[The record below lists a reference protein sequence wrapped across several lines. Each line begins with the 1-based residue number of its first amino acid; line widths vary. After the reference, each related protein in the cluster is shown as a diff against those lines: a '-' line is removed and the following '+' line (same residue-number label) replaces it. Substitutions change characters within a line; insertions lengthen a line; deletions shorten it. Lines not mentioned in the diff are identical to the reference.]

1 MILSRYIAKRFFWA
15 FAQVFGTFFAILLLI
30 DTVEQLR
37 RLSPQGL
44 GAGAALQ
51 LALLNT
57 PTSLY
62 RILPLIMVLAA
73 ILLFLA
79 LSRSSELVVIRA
91 AGRSAFRFMI
101 APLVV
106 ALLLGGVSVA
116 LFNPIVAATQK
127 QYDKVWARMTQN
139 GEHAMSLTDEGLWLR
154 QGGKDGQTVIHAD
167 RSNAE
172 GTELFGVTFHEFA
185 ADGTPKMRIETQHAV
200 LGQGAWLLDDAKQ
213 WDMGSD
219 NPERDAKLLPKG
231 SELES
236 NLTREGIR
244 DSIGDPTAVPFWGLP
259 AYIHRLEQAGFSA
272 KSYRVWYQMELA
284 APLLFA
290 AMVLIGAAFCLRH
303 ARFGKTGVMVLLA
316 VLCGFMIFFL
326 RNFAQ
331 ILGNNGQ
338 IPVGIAAWTA
348 PVAALLIGLSLLVYL
363 EDG

>member
-15 FAQVFGTFFAILLLI
+15 FTQVFGTFFAILLLI

-44 GAGAALQ
+44 GAGAAVQ

-73 ILLFLA
+73 ILMFLA
-79 LSRSSELVVIRA
+79 LARSSELVIIRA
-91 AGRSAFRFMI
+91 AGRSAFRFLI
-101 APLVV
+101 APIVV
-106 ALLLGGVSVA
+106 AMALGGVSVA
-116 LFNPIVAATQK
+116 VFNPIVAATQK
-127 QYDKVWARMTQN
+127 QYDTAWARITQN
-139 GEHAMSLTDEGLWLR
+139 GESAMSLTDEGLWLR
-154 QGGKDGQTVIHAD
+154 QGGKDGQTVIHAT
-167 RSNAE
+167 RSNAD

-185 ADGTPKMRIETQHAV
+185 PDGTPKMRIEAENAV
-200 LGQGAWLLDDAKQ
+200 LGQGAWRLGDAKR
-213 WDMGSD
+213 WDITTD
-219 NPERDAKLLPKG
+219 NPERDAQILPAG
-231 SELES
+231 SSLAS

-259 AYIHRLEQAGFSA
+259 SYINRLEQAGFSA

-284 APLLFA
+284 APLLFG

-303 ARFGKTGVMVLLA
+303 ARLGKTGVMVLAA
-316 VLCGFMIFFL
+316 VLCGFLMFFL

-338 IPVGIAAWTA
+338 IPVGVAAWTA
-348 PVAALLIGLSLLVYL
+348 PIAALLIGLSLLVYL